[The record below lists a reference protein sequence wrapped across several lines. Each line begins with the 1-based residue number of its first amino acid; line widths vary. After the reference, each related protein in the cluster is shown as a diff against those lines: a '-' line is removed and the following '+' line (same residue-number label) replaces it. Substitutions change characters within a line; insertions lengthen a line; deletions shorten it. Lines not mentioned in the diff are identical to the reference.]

1 MGTFTL
7 ALVIGM
13 AISAFFSVIW
23 AVRALMGIARIG
35 RNPDGSVFMFIPTLV
50 GFFILFTGVFFVIS
64 LIPISIIK
72 AIG

>member
-23 AVRALMGIARIG
+23 AFRAQMGIARIG
-35 RNPDGSVFMFIPTLV
+35 RNPDGSVHMFIPTLI
-50 GFFILFTGVFFVIS
+50 GFFILFTGVVFVIA